1 MSRDQG
7 CSGGPPGAVL
17 AVISDL
23 WRRLTRQSEAGLYL
37 GDVFVVPPS
46 LLSTVFVA
54 GVPSGVESKRISDDI
69 RVWLDLPAP
78 PHRHEAAKRDLVI
91 DLALEK
97 FHGGGVTDFIYNGS
111 GATLF
116 WRPRIR
122 VAARVSRL
130 HSGKYVTTIR
140 KTRKMSWREY
150 GGRLLRWRVYCGL
163 DSVAPPEEMRHV
175 LGKTLLDVFE
185 EARRKV

>member
-1 MSRDQG
+1 M
-7 CSGGPPGAVL
+7 
-17 AVISDL
+17 
-23 WRRLTRQSEAGLYL
+23 
-37 GDVFVVPPS
+37 
-46 LLSTVFVA
+46 
-54 GVPSGVESKRISDDI
+54 
-69 RVWLDLPAP
+69 
-78 PHRHEAAKRDLVI
+78 I

-97 FHGGGVTDFIYNGS
+97 FHSGGIAELMYS
-111 GATLF
+111 SHATLF
-116 WRPRIR
+116 WRPKIR

-130 HSGKYVTTIR
+130 QSGKHVTTIR

-150 GGRLLRWRVYCGL
+150 GGRLLRWRVYVGL

>member
-1 MSRDQG
+1 M
-7 CSGGPPGAVL
+7 
-17 AVISDL
+17 ISDL

-54 GVPSGVESKRISDDI
+54 GVPSDDESKRIGDDI
-69 RVWLDLPAP
+69 RAWLDLPAP
-78 PHRHEAAKRDLVI
+78 PPRQEAARRDLVI
-91 DLALEK
+91 DLAREE
-97 FHGGGVTDFIYNGS
+97 FRSGGVTDLIYNGS
-111 GATLF
+111 GASLF

-122 VAARVSRL
+122 VAAKVSRL
-130 HSGKYVTTIR
+130 QSGKHVTTIR

-150 GGRLLRWRVYCGL
+150 GGRLLRWRVYFGL

-175 LGKTLLDVFE
+175 LGKTLLDVFD